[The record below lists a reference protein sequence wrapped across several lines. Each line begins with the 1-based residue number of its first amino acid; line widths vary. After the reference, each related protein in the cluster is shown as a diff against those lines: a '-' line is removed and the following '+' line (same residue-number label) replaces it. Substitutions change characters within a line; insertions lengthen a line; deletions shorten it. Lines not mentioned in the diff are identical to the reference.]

1 MRVIR
6 NSKRLIEI
14 DFVVN
19 EIIVLII
26 SLIIIDEIMNIITLV
41 RDLQIMH
48 KRF

>member
-26 SLIIIDEIMNIITLV
+26 SLIIIDEIMSIITLV